1 MTTQESGSNSQPF
14 AAVIGKRP
22 NGQKSL
28 VMTSPDWYQNQLNAM
43 RVGER
48 VTLVITNQ
56 VPKRTD
62 QQNKYYF
69 GAFLP
74 LISKETGQ
82 DIDSLH
88 SLFRSKFLS
97 RLEDVTVNGT
107 TYSVRV
113 GGSTAKLSKSA
124 FSEYITHI
132 EELTGIS
139 APPTDGYMD
148 EKDAA
153 DVVLKA
159 VAKETNSKA

>member
-1 MTTQESGSNSQPF
+1 MPAESGSNSQPF

-22 NGQKSL
+22 NGQHSL
-28 VMTSPDWYQNQLNAM
+28 IMASPDWYQHSLDQY
-43 RVGER
+43 RIGER

-56 VPKRTD
+56 VPKRTE
-62 QQNKYYF
+62 QQNRF
-69 GAFLP
+69 LWGAFYP

-97 RLEDVTVNGT
+97 KLEDVTVNGT

-124 FSEYITHI
+124 FSNYIQQI

-139 APPTDGYMD
+139 APPTDNYMD
-148 EKDAA
+148 ERDGA

-159 VAKETNSKA
+159 VNQEPKL